1 MGFARPRRTDIGT
14 VVWHWLLVASLAVAM
29 STGLRIAADD
39 PRLHWLLAL
48 DAVLPRENLWL
59 LHVAGALGFTAAL
72 CGYAAYIFIARL
84 TQRSRLD
91 QTRLAALVRPGGG
104 RWAALGVVL
113 LWIGFGAFAVE
124 IASGVALYLGQAGW
138 AFFLHLNAVWICLA
152 FPLLH
157 VMVHALYG
165 GLSQLLRIVRPTRLV
180 ETPPEPDI
188 LGLLADHIQLVDKL
202 RRGVAS
208 DPAMPPASNDQNQRS
223 PRAPLVTSLLI
234 GVLTLVGGIALD
246 RSTVVALVVPR
257 IGELGVL
264 ERPEIDGDVSDAIW
278 VSAPPVS
285 LVTTEGANFSG
296 TGESRVEVR
305 AVHDFDNLY
314 MAISWDDPTR
324 SLKHRPLVKR
334 DDGWHVVESD
344 PNPAREDVFNE
355 DKFSILIARPALPVI
370 GAAIHLVAK
379 PLADAPA
386 SASGRGLH
394 YTAPNGLA
402 DVWVWRA
409 SHGGVAGHVEDAHF
423 VGPQSPS
430 PAQAQ
435 GKERYTGG
443 FGLDDG
449 DPCYADNMQPAGG
462 SVVTPLRLPRDMAHA
477 IEEMGEVYDTGD
489 FSEEQDTNWWLSDA
503 ESQPYSAAADTGIP
517 LGAIIPGVLVS
528 CAPKGDIADIHGVA
542 RWSAGRWTLELA
554 APLATAS
561 HEDIPIA
568 TGDMLW
574 LAAFDHSATHHTHH
588 TRPLTLELL

>member
-1 MGFARPRRTDIGT
+1 MGFARLRRTDIGT
-14 VVWHWLLVASLAVAM
+14 VVWHWLLVVSLAVAM

-39 PRLHWLLAL
+39 PGLRWLLAL

-59 LHVAGALGFTAAL
+59 WHVIGALGFTAAL
-72 CGYAAYIFIARL
+72 CGYAAYILLARL

-91 QTRLAALVRPGGG
+91 RTRLTTLARAGSG
-104 RWAALGVVL
+104 RWAALGVVV
-113 LWIGFGAFAVE
+113 LWIAFGAFAVE
-124 IASGVALYLGQAGW
+124 IASGLMLYLGQAGW
-138 AFFLHLNAVWICLA
+138 ALVLHRNAVWICLA

-157 VMVHALYG
+157 VLIHALYG
-165 GLSQLLRIVRPTRLV
+165 GVAQLLRIVLPTRLV

-188 LGLLADHIQLVDKL
+188 LGLLADHIQLVDEM

-208 DPAMPPASNDQNQRS
+208 DPAPLTAPASPQGK
-223 PRAPLVTSLLI
+223 PRAPLVASLLV
-234 GVLTLVGGIALD
+234 GLLTLAAGVAFD
-246 RSTVVALVVPR
+246 RSSAVALVVRP
-257 IGELGVL
+257 IGELGVM
-264 ERPEIDGDVSDAIW
+264 ERPEIDGDISDAIW

-285 LVTTEGANFSG
+285 IVTTEGANLAG

-314 MAISWDDPTR
+314 MAITWDDPTR

-334 DDGWHVVESD
+334 EDGWHVVETD

-355 DKFSILIARPALPVI
+355 DKFSILITQPTLPVI
-370 GAAIHLVAK
+370 GAAIHLAAK

-409 SHGGVAGHVEDAHF
+409 SHGGAGGHIEDAHF
-423 VGPQSPS
+423 IGPMRPS
-430 PAQAQ
+430 PAQIA
-435 GKERYTGG
+435 GNERYTGG

-449 DPCYADNMQPAGG
+449 DPCHADNMQPANG
-462 SVVTPLRLPRDMAHA
+462 SVVTPLRLPKDMAHA
-477 IEEMGEVYDTGD
+477 IEELGEVYDNGD
-489 FSEEQDTNWWLSDA
+489 FSEEEDTNWWLSDT
-503 ESQPYSAAADTGIP
+503 ESQPYSTTADASIP

-528 CAPKGDIADIHGVA
+528 CTPSGDVADVHGVA

-561 HEDIPIA
+561 HGDIPIA
-568 TGDMLW
+568 SGDMLW
-574 LAAFDHSATHHTHH
+574 VAVFDHSATHHTHH
-588 TRPLTLELL
+588 TRPLTLELK